1 MTNAL
6 SPAVGRLQLALHK
19 LGKSIAEP
27 VVARIEGLTR
37 GQIFMLYHIR
47 QSDRCTV
54 SELAGKMD
62 VKPSAITVMLDR
74 LENNGYVSRE
84 RDTEDRR
91 VVNVV
96 LTDFARSVIDDA
108 VDMHNRLVDHH
119 LAQLLQNEVEQLLN
133 TLEKLAEVA
142 ATADVD
148 TILDSESR

>member
-1 MTNAL
+1 MTHTL
-6 SPAVGRLQLALHK
+6 SPAAGRLEVALRK

-27 VVARIEGLTR
+27 VVNRIEGLTK
-37 GQIFMLYHIR
+37 GQIFMIYHIR
-47 QSDRCTV
+47 EAGRCTV

-74 LENNGYVSRE
+74 LENHGYVSRE

-91 VVNVV
+91 VVNVM
-96 LTDFARSVIDDA
+96 LTDFAQSVIDNA

-119 LAQLLQNEVEQLLN
+119 LAQLLPNEVEQLLN

-142 ATADVD
+142 ATADAGD
-148 TILDSESR
+148 ILDSESR